1 MKRLISI
8 TLSTA
13 LAVACLSAC
22 RSTVSVSGYKPLYI
36 NIEVPADL
44 SSDVPAAVRKAIAD
58 ELLDADEAASPRF
71 IHPDASYAVATI
83 TGPGVDLSTE
93 AVTVSAGSSAELSF
107 PSVPVRPGLTLT
119 VRVFDADG
127 AIVGE
132 RVVSD
137 LALDG
142 DQSNIT
148 VGIAPYGAERLSL
161 GTLVEPGYSEPIL
174 SIDSVEDRLYIYA
187 VELPTR
193 GLFSAKLRVDYSTH
207 IEDEPFLLYD
217 EYGIEVEDYVDDDTS
232 RSGFGLFT
240 NDASEPALHYMVFQ
254 GASSWGGAE
263 ISAHRVSESSM
274 AVLGRLSDDPVG
286 VALIDTTN
294 RMDLGYISPIGDG
307 SHAEQ
312 SLRLKNISGK
322 ELTIAAC
329 TFESGSS
336 DAFSLPTVPATTIP
350 PGGISEFIVRFEPTS
365 GGEFSATL
373 IIDSD
378 DDTDI
383 DFSMSFSG
391 SASAG

>member
-1 MKRLISI
+1 M
-8 TLSTA
+8 
-13 LAVACLSAC
+13 
-22 RSTVSVSGYKPLYI
+22 
-36 NIEVPADL
+36 
-44 SSDVPAAVRKAIAD
+44 
-58 ELLDADEAASPRF
+58 
-71 IHPDASYAVATI
+71 
-83 TGPGVDLSTE
+83 
-93 AVTVSAGSSAELSF
+93 SAGSSAELSF
-107 PSVPVRPGLTLT
+107 PSVPVRSGLILT
-119 VRVFDADG
+119 VRVFAADG

-132 RVVSD
+132 RIVSD

-294 RMDLGYISPIGDG
+294 RMDLGSISPIGDG

-322 ELTIAAC
+322 ELTIASCA
-329 TFESGSS
+329 FESGSS
-336 DAFSLPTVPATTIP
+336 DSFSLPKPPATTIP
-350 PGGISEFIVRFEPTS
+350 PGGTSE
-365 GGEFSATL
+365 
-373 IIDSD
+373 
-378 DDTDI
+378 
-383 DFSMSFSG
+383 
-391 SASAG
+391 

>member
-1 MKRLISI
+1 M
-8 TLSTA
+8 
-13 LAVACLSAC
+13 
-22 RSTVSVSGYKPLYI
+22 
-36 NIEVPADL
+36 
-44 SSDVPAAVRKAIAD
+44 
-58 ELLDADEAASPRF
+58 
-71 IHPDASYAVATI
+71 ATI

-107 PSVPVRPGLTLT
+107 PSVPVRSGLILT

-142 DQSNIT
+142 DQSNVT
-148 VGIAPYGAERLSL
+148 VGVAPYGAERLSL
-161 GTLVEPGYSEPIL
+161 GTLVELGYSEPIL

-193 GLFSAKLRVDYSTH
+193 GLYSAKLSIDYFTHVD
-207 IEDEPFLLYD
+207 DQPFLLYD
-217 EYGIEVEDYVDDDTS
+217 EDGIEVGDYVDDDTS

-254 GASSWGGAE
+254 GASSWVGAE
-263 ISAHRVSESSM
+263 ISAHRVFESSM
-274 AVLGRLSDDPVG
+274 AVLGRLSNDPVG

-294 RMDLGYISPIGDG
+294 GMDLGYISPIGDG

-322 ELTIAAC
+322 ELTIAVC

-365 GGEFSATL
+365 GGAFSATL
-373 IIDSD
+373 LIESD
-378 DDTDI
+378 DDADI

>member
-1 MKRLISI
+1 M
-8 TLSTA
+8 
-13 LAVACLSAC
+13 
-22 RSTVSVSGYKPLYI
+22 
-36 NIEVPADL
+36 
-44 SSDVPAAVRKAIAD
+44 
-58 ELLDADEAASPRF
+58 
-71 IHPDASYAVATI
+71 
-83 TGPGVDLSTE
+83 
-93 AVTVSAGSSAELSF
+93 SAGSSAELSF
-107 PSVPVRPGLTLT
+107 PSVPVRSGLILT
-119 VRVFDADG
+119 VRVFAADG

-142 DQSNIT
+142 DQSNVT
-148 VGIAPYGAERLSL
+148 VGVAPYGAERLSL
-161 GTLVEPGYSEPIL
+161 GTLVELGYSEPIL

-193 GLFSAKLRVDYSTH
+193 GLYSAKLSIDYFTHVD
-207 IEDEPFLLYD
+207 DQPFLLYD
-217 EYGIEVEDYVDDDTS
+217 EDGIEVGDYVDDDTS

-254 GASSWGGAE
+254 GASSWVGAE
-263 ISAHRVSESSM
+263 ISAHRVFESSM
-274 AVLGRLSDDPVG
+274 AVLGRLSNDPVG

-294 RMDLGYISPIGDG
+294 GMDLGYISPIGDG

-365 GGEFSATL
+365 GGAFSATL
-373 IIDSD
+373 LIESD
-378 DDTDI
+378 DDADI